1 MASHVRGATDAP
13 LARRFSSTGPCQR
26 VSCWRIMLASLHIQ
40 NFKCLRDVEV
50 GFGPFTVLIGLND
63 SGKSSI
69 LDALRMLGRTV
80 IEPIATTFQGD
91 NDRRLLAW
99 RGGARSGAAL
109 PITWSV
115 ELRALE
121 RRSWRYE
128 MQLGGPLGIHEH
140 VVSFEREPPVEARV
154 SSRDQT
160 ELSEMIHHMFPEVSE
175 LIVPEV
181 SGDGGTRSFP
191 AAISDFALN
200 HNREMLDLARAPRYR
215 LNPDLLRSPAVPTPD
230 AVLTATGD
238 NLAAVLDRLITGPDR
253 SAIARLEQALHEA
266 VPTLR
271 GIALRTVDGKT
282 GAKSL
287 EFVLSTGTKGPPVT
301 IPCAHASDGA
311 MLLTAFLALAF
322 SDEPGLILIEEPEN
336 GLHPSRL
343 QEVIEMLRKIS
354 AGTLGNQPR
363 QVIITT
369 HSPLLL
375 NYTRP
380 EEVRII
386 RRDLENGT
394 MVTPMSEVP
403 DVQELL
409 GEFGAGE
416 LWYLLGE
423 QALVEGKKP

>member
-1 MASHVRGATDAP
+1 
-13 LARRFSSTGPCQR
+13 
-26 VSCWRIMLASLHIQ
+26 MLASLHVQ
-40 NFKCLRDVEV
+40 NFKCLRDIEV
-50 GFGPFTVLIGLND
+50 AFGPFTVLIGPND

-69 LDALRMLGRTV
+69 LDALRLLGRTV
-80 IEPIATTFQGD
+80 VEPISAIFKRD
-91 NDRRLLAW
+91 DELRVLAW
-99 RGGARSGAAL
+99 RGGDRSPKATP
-109 PITWSV
+109 PITWAVGLDTV
-115 ELRALE
+115 EGSR
-121 RRSWRYE
+121 WRYE
-128 MQLGGPLGIHEH
+128 LRLGGSHVYEHIVSLGDGRPL
-140 VVSFEREPPVEARV
+140 EARKNDGAGTV
-154 SSRDQT
+154 LCEINDGYPSEDAVPGAVHEAFYVFFEDNRR
-160 ELSEMIHHMFPEVSE
+160 ELLE
-175 LIVPEV
+175 
-181 SGDGGTRSFP
+181 
-191 AAISDFALN
+191 
-200 HNREMLDLARAPRYR
+200 LARAPRYR

-230 AVLTATGD
+230 AVLSTTGD
-238 NLAAVLDRLITGPDR
+238 NLAEVLDRLITGPDR
-253 SAIARLEQALHEA
+253 SAIARLEQALHDA

-322 SDEPGLILIEEPEN
+322 SGDPGLILIEEPEN

-343 QEVIEMLRKIS
+343 KDVIDMLRKIS
-354 AGTLGNQPR
+354 EGALGNAPR

-380 EEVRII
+380 EEVRIV
-386 RRDLENGT
+386 RRDLEKGT
-394 MVTPMSEVP
+394 MVTSMSEVP

>member
-1 MASHVRGATDAP
+1 
-13 LARRFSSTGPCQR
+13 
-26 VSCWRIMLASLHIQ
+26 MLTSLHVQ

-69 LDALRMLGRTV
+69 LDALRLLGRTV
-80 IEPIATTFQGD
+80 VEPIAAIFQGD
-91 NDRRLLAW
+91 DDLRQLTWKA
-99 RGGARSGAAL
+99 GKRSS
-109 PITWSV
+109 ITWSV
-115 ELRALE
+115 ALGTSEHRPWQYELT
-121 RRSWRYE
+121 
-128 MQLGGPLGIHEH
+128 LGGSAH
-140 VVSFEREPPVEARV
+140 VLQEQALSPEDERPIVAHHI
-154 SSRDQT
+154 SRDRT
-160 ELSEMIHHMFPEVSE
+160 ELNDLVRLGPVDE
-175 LIVPEV
+175 
-181 SGDGGTRSFP
+181 SGTEFYAPLRGFLEKHLD
-191 AAISDFALN
+191 
-200 HNREMLDLARAPRYR
+200 EMLELARAPRYR
-215 LNPDLLRSPAVPTPD
+215 LNPDLLRTPAVPTPD
-230 AVLTATGD
+230 AVLSATGD

-253 SAIARLEQALHEA
+253 SAIARLEQALNEA

-271 GIALRTVDGKT
+271 GIALRTIDGKT

-287 EFVLSTGTKGPPVT
+287 EFVLNTGTKGPPLT

-343 QEVIEMLRKIS
+343 QSVIDMLRKIS
-354 AGTLGNQPR
+354 EGAIGNQAR

-380 EEVRII
+380 EEVRIV
-386 RRDLENGT
+386 RRDPESGT
-394 MVTPMSEVP
+394 LVTPMSEVP
-403 DVQELL
+403 DVHELL
-409 GEFGAGE
+409 NEFGTGE

-423 QALVEGKKP
+423 QALVEGKRP

>member
-1 MASHVRGATDAP
+1 
-13 LARRFSSTGPCQR
+13 
-26 VSCWRIMLASLHIQ
+26 MLASLHVQ

-50 GFGPFTVLIGLND
+50 AFGPFTVLIGPND

-80 IEPIATTFQGD
+80 VEPISAIFKGD
-91 NDRRLLAW
+91 DELRLLAW
-99 RGGARSGAAL
+99 KGDRSAKGPSSIVWSMELNGFQAR
-109 PITWSV
+109 
-115 ELRALE
+115 
-121 RRSWRYE
+121 WRYE
-128 MQLGGPLGIHEH
+128 LTVELPDLYEHLVFLEDEHPMGPM
-140 VVSFEREPPVEARV
+140 EAKS
-154 SSRDQT
+154 SSRERT
-160 ELSEMIHHMFPEVSE
+160 ELSKRVHPDYEARGTGGLPTTYYNFATDHGREMI
-175 LIVPEV
+175 
-181 SGDGGTRSFP
+181 
-191 AAISDFALN
+191 A
-200 HNREMLDLARAPRYR
+200 LARAPRYR

-230 AVLTATGD
+230 AVLSATGD
-238 NLAAVLDRLITGPDR
+238 NLVAVLDRLITGPDR

-287 EFVLSTGTKGPPVT
+287 EFVLSAGTKGPPVT

-336 GLHPSRL
+336 GLHPLRL
-343 QEVIEMLRKIS
+343 QSVVEMLRKIS
-354 AGTLGNQPR
+354 EGALGNAPR

-380 EEVRII
+380 EEVRIV
-386 RRDLENGT
+386 RRDLEKGT

>member
-1 MASHVRGATDAP
+1 
-13 LARRFSSTGPCQR
+13 
-26 VSCWRIMLASLHIQ
+26 MLASLHVQ

-50 GFGPFTVLIGLND
+50 AFGPFTVLIGPND

-69 LDALRMLGRTV
+69 LDALRLLGRTV
-80 IEPIATTFQGD
+80 VEPFPAIFKAD
-91 NDRRLLAW
+91 DDLRLLAW
-99 RGGARSGAAL
+99 RGGHRSGGAFT
-109 PITWSV
+109 PITWSLDLT
-115 ELRALE
+115 ELGVK
-121 RRSWRYE
+121 SWCYTLTLKGSDVTE
-128 MQLGGPLGIHEH
+128 QL
-140 VVSFEREPPVEARV
+140 VSLDPDVPRKATV
-154 SSRDQT
+154 SSRDRT
-160 ELSEMIHHMFPEVSE
+160 ELSERIYPDPED
-175 LIVPEV
+175 PA
-181 SGDGGTRSFP
+181 GTNGAFYQ
-191 AAISDFALN
+191 FAMS
-200 HNREMLDLARAPRYR
+200 HQREMLELGRAPRYR
-215 LNPDLLRSPAVPTPD
+215 LNPDLLRTPAVPTPD
-230 AVLTATGD
+230 AVLSATGD

-253 SAIARLEQALHEA
+253 SAIARLEQALNEA

-271 GIALRTVDGKT
+271 GIALRTIDGKT
-282 GAKSL
+282 GAKAL
-287 EFVLSTGTKGPPVT
+287 EFVLSTSAKGPPIT

-343 QEVIEMLRKIS
+343 QSVIDMLRKIS
-354 AGTLGNQPR
+354 EGAIGNKAR

-380 EEVRII
+380 EEVRIV
-386 RRDLENGT
+386 RRDLEMGT
-394 MVTPMSEVP
+394 IVTPMNEVP

>member
-1 MASHVRGATDAP
+1 
-13 LARRFSSTGPCQR
+13 
-26 VSCWRIMLASLHIQ
+26 MLASFHVQ

-50 GFGPFTVLIGLND
+50 AFGPFTVLIGLND

-80 IEPIATTFQGD
+80 VEPISAIFKGD
-91 NDRRLLAW
+91 DDRRLLAW
-99 RGGARSGAAL
+99 KGGARSGAAL

-115 ELRALE
+115 ELGSLE
-121 RRSWRYE
+121 RRSWRYT
-128 MQLGGPLGIHEH
+128 MQLGGSLEIHEH
-140 VVSFEREPPVEARV
+140 VVSYEKEPPVEARV

-160 ELSEMIHHMFPEVSE
+160 ELSEMIHHMFPGVSG

-181 SGDGGTRSFP
+181 SDDGGSRAFP
-191 AAISDFALN
+191 FTDFAID
-200 HNREMLDLARAPRYR
+200 HEREMLELARAPRYR
-215 LNPDLLRSPAVPTPD
+215 LNPDALRSPAVPTPD
-230 AVLTATGD
+230 AVLSATGD

-271 GIALRTVDGKT
+271 GIALRTVDGKS

-322 SDEPGLILIEEPEN
+322 SDQPGLILIEEPEN
-336 GLHPSRL
+336 GLHLSRL
-343 QEVIEMLRKIS
+343 QSVVDMLRKIS
-354 AGTLGNQPR
+354 EGALGNPPR

-380 EEVRII
+380 EEVRIV
-386 RRDLENGT
+386 RRDLEKGT
-394 MVTPMSEVP
+394 LVTPMSDVP
-403 DVQELL
+403 DVDELL

>member
-1 MASHVRGATDAP
+1 
-13 LARRFSSTGPCQR
+13 
-26 VSCWRIMLASLHIQ
+26 MLASLHVQ

-50 GFGPFTVLIGLND
+50 AFGPFTVLIGPND

-69 LDALRMLGRTV
+69 LDALRLLGRTV
-80 IEPIATTFQGD
+80 VEPLPSIFKGD
-91 NDRRLLAW
+91 DDLRSLAW
-99 RGGARSGAAL
+99 KGADRSAKSAPPVTWAVGLDTLENRG
-109 PITWSV
+109 
-115 ELRALE
+115 
-121 RRSWRYE
+121 WRYE
-128 MQLGGPLGIHEH
+128 LRLGGGHVYEH
-140 VVSFEREPPVEARV
+140 VTSVSDERNLDATANDSARTVLSELYDFYISGLGLSRSADEVFFALFERHH
-154 SSRDQT
+154 RD
-160 ELSEMIHHMFPEVSE
+160 L
-175 LIVPEV
+175 L
-181 SGDGGTRSFP
+181 
-191 AAISDFALN
+191 A
-200 HNREMLDLARAPRYR
+200 LARAPRYR

-230 AVLTATGD
+230 AVLSATGD
-238 NLAAVLDRLITGPDR
+238 NLVAVLDRLITGPDR
-253 SAIARLEQALHEA
+253 SAIARLEQALHDA

-287 EFVLSTGTKGPPVT
+287 EFVLSTGTKGPPIT

-311 MLLTAFLALAF
+311 LLLTAFLALAF
-322 SDEPGLILIEEPEN
+322 SEDPGLILIEEPEN

-343 QEVIEMLRKIS
+343 KDVIEMLRKIS
-354 AGTLGNQPR
+354 EGALGNSPR

-380 EEVRII
+380 EEVRIV
-386 RRDLENGT
+386 RRDLEMGT

>member
-1 MASHVRGATDAP
+1 
-13 LARRFSSTGPCQR
+13 
-26 VSCWRIMLASLHIQ
+26 MLASLHVQ
-40 NFKCLRDVEV
+40 NFKCLRDVTV
-50 GFGPFTVLIGLND
+50 AFGPFTVLIGPND

-69 LDALRMLGRTV
+69 LDALRLLGRTV
-80 IEPIATTFQGD
+80 VEPFPAIFKGD
-91 NDRRLLAW
+91 DDLRMLAW
-99 RGGARSGAAL
+99 KGDDRASRSSIA
-109 PITWSV
+109 WSV
-115 ELRALE
+115 ELGSPEAPH
-121 RRSWRYE
+121 WRYHL
-128 MQLGGPLGIHEH
+128 QLGGSYVHEYVVGPDNEQPIHAH
-140 VVSFEREPPVEARV
+140 ANG
-154 SSRDQT
+154 RDR
-160 ELSEMIHHMFPEVSE
+160 SE
-175 LIVPEV
+175 LHDLEHLDHVNEE
-181 SGDGGTRSFP
+181 GGTLYAPLMSFFE
-191 AAISDFALN
+191 A
-200 HNREMLDLARAPRYR
+200 HRREMLELAQAPRYR
-215 LNPDLLRSPAVPTPD
+215 LNPDLLRKPAVPTPD
-230 AVLTATGD
+230 AVLSATGD

-322 SDEPGLILIEEPEN
+322 SDDPGLILIEEPEN

-343 QEVIEMLRKIS
+343 KDVIDMLRKIS
-354 AGTLGNQPR
+354 AGALGNQAR

-380 EEVRII
+380 EEVRIV
-386 RRDLENGT
+386 RRDLEQGT
-394 MVTPMSEVP
+394 LVTPMSEVP

>member
-1 MASHVRGATDAP
+1 MLGAPNRAKSRPSALASGYSAGG
-13 LARRFSSTGPCQR
+13 S
-26 VSCWRIMLASLHIQ
+26 MLASLHVQ
-40 NFKCLRDVEV
+40 NFKCLRAVEV
-50 GFGPFTVLIGLND
+50 AFGPFTVLIGPND

-69 LDALRMLGRTV
+69 LDALRLLGRTV
-80 IEPIATTFQGD
+80 VEPISAIFKGD
-91 NDRRLLAW
+91 DELRLLAW
-99 RGGARSGAAL
+99 KGGARSTKEAP
-109 PITWSV
+109 PITWAV
-115 ELRALE
+115 ELDTFEGRN
-121 RRSWRYE
+121 WRYE
-128 MQLGGPLGIHEH
+128 MQLRGPEIHER
-140 VVSFEREPPVEARV
+140 VVSLEEGRPAESKVRSWE
-154 SSRDQT
+154 QT
-160 ELSEMIHHMFPEVSE
+160 ELGEVIHFLSPGASDLIVLEVSDE
-175 LIVPEV
+175 
-181 SGDGGTRSFP
+181 GADRSFP
-191 AAISDFALN
+191 AAFVDFAMESL
-200 HNREMLDLARAPRYR
+200 HEMLALARAPRYR

-230 AVLTATGD
+230 AVLSTTGD
-238 NLAAVLDRLITGPDR
+238 NLAEVLDRLITGPDR
-253 SAIARLEQALHEA
+253 SAIARLEQALHDA

-322 SDEPGLILIEEPEN
+322 SGDPGLILIEEPEN

-343 QEVIEMLRKIS
+343 KDVIDMLRKIS
-354 AGTLGNQPR
+354 EGALGNAPR

-380 EEVRII
+380 EEVRIV
-386 RRDLENGT
+386 RRDLEKGT
-394 MVTPMSEVP
+394 MVTSMSEVP

>member
-1 MASHVRGATDAP
+1 
-13 LARRFSSTGPCQR
+13 
-26 VSCWRIMLASLHIQ
+26 MLASLHVQ

-50 GFGPFTVLIGLND
+50 AFGPFTVLIGPND

-80 IEPIATTFQGD
+80 VEPLPAIFQGD
-91 NDRRLLAW
+91 DDLRQLAW
-99 RGGARSGAAL
+99 KGSSRSGGAVPPVSWCIDVGA
-109 PITWSV
+109 V
-115 ELRALE
+115 GQ
-121 RRSWRYE
+121 RSWRYE
-128 MQLGGPLGIHEH
+128 LQIGGHER
-140 VVSFEREPPVEARV
+140 VVSLDDGRPDESKVRGREQTALGEVIHFLSPEASARIVLAV
-154 SSRDQT
+154 SD
-160 ELSEMIHHMFPEVSE
+160 EG
-175 LIVPEV
+175 
-181 SGDGGTRSFP
+181 GDPSFP
-191 AAISDFALN
+191 SAFL
-200 HNREMLDLARAPRYR
+200 HFGMEYQREMLELARAPRYR
-215 LNPDLLRSPAVPTPD
+215 LSPDLLRSPAVPTPD
-230 AVLTATGD
+230 AVLSATGD
-238 NLAAVLDRLITGPDR
+238 NLAAVLDRLISGPDR
-253 SAIARLEQALHEA
+253 SAITRLEQALTEA

-271 GIALRTVDGKT
+271 GIALRTIDGKT

-287 EFVLSTGTKGPPVT
+287 EFVLSSGTKGPPVT

-322 SDEPGLILIEEPEN
+322 SDDPGLILIEEPEN

-343 QEVIEMLRKIS
+343 QSVIDMLRKIS
-354 AGTLGNQPR
+354 AGALGNQAR

-380 EEVRII
+380 EEVRIV
-386 RRDLENGT
+386 RRDLEKGT
-394 MVTPMSEVP
+394 IVTPMNEVP